1 MWFPAKHHVFSSLR
15 DAVGM
20 KRPQAQA
27 FLGLKVGQREHQASS
42 RRGTAESEANKR
54 LRGKDLAGWQPLESR
69 KDHAEGARAVES
81 TKEEAKT

>member
-27 FLGLKVGQREHQASS
+27 FLGLKVGQREYQESS
-42 RRGTAESEANKR
+42 RRGTAESDANKR
-54 LRGKDLAGWQPLESR
+54 LRGKDPLESR

>member
-20 KRPQAQA
+20 KRPQDQA

-42 RRGTAESEANKR
+42 RRGTAESDANKR
-54 LRGKDLAGWQPLESR
+54 LRGEWFNLDEQDVDNLKIALQ
-69 KDHAEGARAVES
+69 
-81 TKEEAKT
+81 